1 MRNVVLLALV
11 MSSLGAVPS
20 IAMADEP
27 DAGALAREK
36 LEGAKLDS
44 TIADIAKARKD
55 LRTLRASFTQ
65 SRRITLLAT
74 TVSSRGEMTY
84 AAPERL
90 RWDLAAPDDIVY
102 FVGPEGLSY
111 KAKGSAGVTA
121 PPTSKLRAKGL
132 GDLRVLL
139 GGDLSALR
147 ERYVLG
153 GSRGP
158 NDVEI
163 TGAVKDPEA
172 TIRGFTLVLDK
183 GLVVPVR
190 ARLQEGKTDNV
201 EIVFSNVAVNVPVDP
216 ARLKP

>member
-1 MRNVVLLALV
+1 MRNAALLALAV
-11 MSSLGAVPS
+11 SLMTLPTSAL
-20 IAMADEP
+20 AQEP
-27 DAGALAREK
+27 DAGVFPREK
-36 LEGAKLDS
+36 LEGVKLDS
-44 TIADIAKARKD
+44 TLVEIAKARKE

-74 TVSSRGEMTY
+74 TVSSRGDMTF

-90 RWDLAAPDDIVY
+90 RWDLASPDDIAY

-111 KAKGSAGVTA
+111 KAKGSAAVTV
-121 PPTSKLRAKGL
+121 PPSSRIRAKGL

-139 GGDLSALR
+139 GGDLLALR
-147 ERYVLG
+147 DRYVLG
-153 GSRGP
+153 GSRSAT
-158 NDVEI
+158 DVEI
-163 TGAVKDPEA
+163 TGTAKDPEA

-201 EIVFSNVAVNVPVDP
+201 DIVFTNAVVNGPVDP